1 MAPDADRRHLGRLT
15 GGRCVSDAK
24 ATRGDAWFDVRLDH
38 GAVGDGDAND
48 GPAVQA
54 ALAAAGSAGAPAV
67 VHLRAGTYSTDRCL
81 DVPDNVT
88 VRGDGIGRT
97 IIKGRSGLASVRSVN
112 GGYTL
117 LGQAS
122 GASENIAVR
131 DLTVDAHHA
140 GVGVTSSSTYREH
153 SSIVDF
159 RGIAGLTFENVEVKN
174 GWFWHLTS
182 WHSSDVMVRN
192 CRVTGPGTTGMY
204 DQCDGIHL
212 ASVTRGSIIGCH
224 VDQGAGQDGDD
235 GIAIHVF
242 PGDGACTDVVIA
254 DNIVRGG
261 HHGSGID
268 LANSDGM
275 ISGVAVG
282 NNVIWGC
289 HHEGIVTNWFSSFTG
304 STQDVVIAN
313 NVVRDCGAG
322 IVLGD
327 SSGNDAPYRNFV
339 VSGNLCSRSGG
350 APSQVST
357 ANSSNINHVNNYT
370 GA

>member
-1 MAPDADRRHLGRLT
+1 MGSEAT
-15 GGRCVSDAK
+15 GAG
-24 ATRGDAWFDVRLDH
+24 WFDARLDH
-38 GAVGDGDAND
+38 GAVGDGVAND
-48 GPAVQA
+48 HAAVQA
-54 ALAAAGSAGAPAV
+54 ALTAAGAAGVPAV
-67 VHLRAGTYSTDRCL
+67 VHLRAGTYSIDRCL

-88 VRGDGIGRT
+88 VAGDGIGRT
-97 IIKGRSGLASVRSVN
+97 VVRGRAGLASVRSVN

-117 LGQAS
+117 LGQAA
-122 GASENIAVR
+122 GATENIAVR
-131 DLTVDAHHA
+131 DLTVDANHA
-140 GVGVTSSSTYREH
+140 EVGVTASSPYREH

-159 RGIAGLTFENVEVKN
+159 RGIAGLTFADVEVKN

-182 WHSSDVMVRN
+182 WHSTDVMVRN
-192 CRVTGPGTTGMY
+192 CRITGPGTTGVY

-212 ASVTRGSIIGCH
+212 SSVTRGSIIGCH
-224 VDQGAGQDGDD
+224 VDQGVGQDGDD

-254 DNIVRGG
+254 DNVVRGG

-268 LANSDGM
+268 LANSDGT
-275 ISGVAVG
+275 ITGVAIG
-282 NNVIWGC
+282 NNVVWGC
-289 HHEGIVTNWFSSFTG
+289 RREAIVTNWFSSFTG

-327 SSGNDAPYRNFV
+327 GSGNDAPYRNFV

-350 APSQVST
+350 PPSQVST
-357 ANSSNINHVNNYT
+357 INSSNINFANNHAGT
-370 GA
+370 